1 MSEERDKALSPPSED
16 GEGESDTLSRTSSG
30 DQPDV
35 LLRPDGDHEPNVPLE
50 VRPASFPPLTPSDE
64 EGAATRDIEF
74 LEDISLEVAV
84 ELGRA
89 VMSLRQ
95 VLGLAPGVVIE
106 LDKLAGEPVD
116 MLVNGKLVGRG
127 EVVIIEDMFGVRVTE
142 IIPPSQRW
150 KYR

>member
-1 MSEERDKALSPPSED
+1 MSNSQDSMLDPSPVDRQS
-16 GEGESDTLSRTSSG
+16 ESDMSLQADEDRELDPT
-30 DQPDV
+30 
-35 LLRPDGDHEPNVPLE
+35 LE
-50 VRPASFPPLTPSDE
+50 VQPASFPDLTPAVESGMAIKDL
-64 EGAATRDIEF
+64 EF
-74 LEDISLEVAV
+74 LEDVGLEIAV

-89 VMSLRQ
+89 ERSLRQ
-95 VLGLAPGVVIE
+95 VLALAPGVVIE

-116 MLVNGKLVGRG
+116 ILVNGKLVGRG